1 MRRVLLL
8 VGAVACVAGAPARLA
23 AVQGDQAARSLQE
36 RLARVGADVLSG
48 TDHMAEAIAEL
59 KAILAIDPRLA
70 DAHLLLG
77 VAYRSVGSPDLTG
90 EATAELLQAL
100 ALDPRSI
107 PARYYL
113 ARLYIDVGRPKRARE
128 ELETAL
134 AQMPGQPQ
142 FLALLGE
149 AERQLGNP
157 ARSLELNRQVLQG
170 DESFAEA
177 RYYLGLAMYDL
188 GRRDE
193 AIQEFERVVRSG
205 VQKPEVLLSL
215 GAAYVQAGRLEAAIE
230 TLDTATTLAPSRAD
244 IRIELARA
252 YRSKRLLAKA
262 EEQLTLAEPN
272 AAPALASTADQ
283 QIESDFYQEL
293 GLVKLQAHQLAA
305 AAKAFRKVLDIDPN
319 HGPAN
324 RALAEVYL
332 LQGLYA
338 RALECAIRAEKAGFP
353 LPDEKRKLIAE
364 RAGAKGKGR
373 E

>member
-1 MRRVLLL
+1 MTRVLLL
-8 VGAVACVAGAPARLA
+8 AGVIACAAGAPGLA
-23 AVQGDQAARSLQE
+23 AVQAGPGAQSLQE

-48 TDHMAEAIAEL
+48 KGSMADAIAEL

-77 VAYRSVGSPDLTG
+77 IAYRSAGSPELTG

-100 ALDPRSI
+100 ALDPGSV

-113 ARLYIDVGRPKRARE
+113 ARLYIDLGRAKRARE
-128 ELETAL
+128 ELEKAL

-193 AIQEFERVVRSG
+193 AVQEFERVVRSG
-205 VQKPEVLLSL
+205 VQRPEVLLSL
-215 GAAYVQAGRLEAAIE
+215 GTAYVQAGRLDAAIE
-230 TLDTATTLAPSRAD
+230 TLTTATSLAPSRAD
-244 IRIELARA
+244 IRIELAHA
-252 YRSKRLLAKA
+252 YRSKRQLDKA
-262 EEQLTLAEPN
+262 DEQLKLAEPG
-272 AAPALASTADQ
+272 AAPALASPADQ
-283 QIESDFYQEL
+283 QIESDFYLEQ
-293 GLVKLQAHQLAA
+293 GLVRLQAHQLAA
-305 AAKAFRKVLDIDPN
+305 ARKSLLKVLDIDPN

-332 LQGLYA
+332 AQGLYTRA
-338 RALECAIRAEKAGFP
+338 REHAARAEKAGFP
-353 LPDEKRKLIAE
+353 LPDEKRKLLAE
-364 RAGAKGKGR
+364 RAGAKSKGR
-373 E
+373 Q